1 MKIKI
6 PKFGTIRFLLF
17 FSFNLSIV
25 IETLVQMKLI
35 ADSNLT
41 KMVQYII
48 LLLPVGICL
57 IKNYFFKGKKRRLF
71 LYELY
76 SIGIVVVSF
85 LIISL
90 HRSVLANHFTFES
103 IMQLFQIAVPF
114 IFTYVLLNTLNEY
127 EISLF
132 MKVALWMTI
141 IGYSCAVFGNISS
154 LEEILNISIFNSYS
168 PFENSTYAEIAN
180 GLAVYFVYF
189 RKKMPYYCMLSILLN
204 LMIFKRVL
212 MLMVIILFI
221 ITIIKDKYPTI
232 PRWLYNVSIIGWVG
246 LIYSTYNLYLPQNAS
261 YIKLNYGIDLS
272 KFTMSRILRLWY
284 LIENCF
290 VSYGLG
296 STTEYIESL
305 HLSYLGHELE
315 MDFIRIMYELGIIAV
330 IVFIYIYL
338 RITKRNIYSFCL
350 MNLCFLNLL
359 MANGLVKYWGWTMR
373 ILTIGLINYYEIKDN
388 KGNVDFLKL
397 IKRVRR
403 K

>member
-1 MKIKI
+1 M
-6 PKFGTIRFLLF
+6 
-17 FSFNLSIV
+17 
-25 IETLVQMKLI
+25 
-35 ADSNLT
+35 
-41 KMVQYII
+41 
-48 LLLPVGICL
+48 
-57 IKNYFFKGKKRRLF
+57 
-71 LYELY
+71 
-76 SIGIVVVSF
+76 
-85 LIISL
+85 
-90 HRSVLANHFTFES
+90 
-103 IMQLFQIAVPF
+103 
-114 IFTYVLLNTLNEY
+114 
-127 EISLF
+127 
-132 MKVALWMTI
+132 
-141 IGYSCAVFGNISS
+141 
-154 LEEILNISIFNSYS
+154 
-168 PFENSTYAEIAN
+168 
-180 GLAVYFVYF
+180 
-189 RKKMPYYCMLSILLN
+189 
-204 LMIFKRVL
+204 
-212 MLMVIILFI
+212 
-221 ITIIKDKYPTI
+221 
-232 PRWLYNVSIIGWVG
+232 
-246 LIYSTYNLYLPQNAS
+246 IYSTYNLYLPQNAS